1 MDEPKSKIDER
12 MNKTIDWMNDFFA
25 HRPGLLPLLG
35 IVFVVLDLLL
45 QVFPGPGSGWFVD
58 SNILMHVG
66 AIMGILGIL
75 LARAL

>member
-1 MDEPKSKIDER
+1 
-12 MNKTIDWMNDFFA
+12 
-25 HRPGLLPLLG
+25 
-35 IVFVVLDLLL
+35 LLL
-45 QVFPGPGSGWFVD
+45 QIFPGPGSGWFVD